1 MTPPNNSEIADF
13 VVLEE
18 LELDSASQPERLF
31 VLRDVIL
38 GDLDPAFGGA
48 LTVTGIISPASHLLQ
63 RCGEPQLEA
72 VCSNVNS
79 FEVVA
84 LGTSDV
90 MVSTVTVFD
99 DASHTHRFT
108 LHLP

>member
-1 MTPPNNSEIADF
+1 MFAFLALVGLHGTFDTPPNNSEIADF

-48 LTVTGIISPASHLLQ
+48 LTVTGIISYLASQPPA
-63 RCGEPQLEA
+63 A
-72 VCSNVNS
+72 
-79 FEVVA
+79 A
-84 LGTSDV
+84 LRRTTAGGCV
-90 MVSTVTVFD
+90 QQCELF
-99 DASHTHRFT
+99 
-108 LHLP
+108 